1 MTSLISNMEK
11 RIKTIEEKK
20 QKLKKEISNKQAE
33 SSELETKAYQ
43 LQNNVNQRQQIMSLK
58 SNTMTDG
65 DADPTNK
72 IREIAIKRKLLDI
85 AKQQTEEIE
94 VLRDELDR
102 LRAKTFPSFAHL
114 HNKPEYPDEQ

>member
-1 MTSLISNMEK
+1 
-11 RIKTIEEKK
+11 
-20 QKLKKEISNKQAE
+20 
-33 SSELETKAYQ
+33 
-43 LQNNVNQRQQIMSLK
+43 
-58 SNTMTDG
+58 MTDG

-114 HNKPEYPDEQ
+114 HDK

>member
-1 MTSLISNMEK
+1 MEK

-20 QKLKKEISNKQAE
+20 QKLKKEISNKQSE

-114 HNKPEYPDEQ
+114 HDK